1 MHLLLIEDDLVIAKN
16 LKQLL
21 VSHGYAVDHTQTGE
35 EGHER
40 ITSGDYDVA
49 VVDRSLPDGDGLAM
63 MKSWRVEGLKTP
75 VLLLTALSQKDEIV
89 KGLDAGADDYLGKPF
104 EIKEL
109 LARIRA
115 LVRRGVRIPTKPIL
129 EIADLKINTNT
140 HEVQRAGAMVPLSPH
155 EYGILEYLAI
165 HAGQAVERI
174 TLVSHAWD
182 ETVDLFSNALDV
194 HMANLRRKIDSRRK
208 KPLIKTIRGKGY
220 MLCQD

>member
-1 MHLLLIEDDLVIAKN
+1 MRLLLIEDDLVIAKN
-16 LKQLL
+16 LKELL
-21 VSHGYAVDHTQTGE
+21 VGHGYVVDHTETGE
-35 EGHER
+35 DGCDR
-40 ITSGDYDVA
+40 ITTGDYDVG
-49 VVDRSLPDGDGLAM
+49 VVDRRLPDGDALQM
-63 MKSWRVEGLKTP
+63 LKEWRKEGLKTP
-75 VLLLTALSQKDEIV
+75 ILLLTALSQKDEIV

-115 LVRRGVRIPTKPIL
+115 LQRRGVRIPMKPIL

-140 HEVQRAGAMVPLSPH
+140 HEVQRAGVVISLSPH

-174 TLVSHAWD
+174 TLLSHAWD

-194 HMANLRRKIDSRRK
+194 HIANLRRKIDGKRK